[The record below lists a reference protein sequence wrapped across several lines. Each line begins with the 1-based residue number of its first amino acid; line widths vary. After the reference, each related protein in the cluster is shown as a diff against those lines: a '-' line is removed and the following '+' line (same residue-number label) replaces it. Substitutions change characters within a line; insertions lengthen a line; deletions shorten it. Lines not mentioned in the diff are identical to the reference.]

1 MLTLLFLAVRGVK
14 GTLSFFFSFN
24 LLFTPF
30 FLDKV
35 GSEVTSIY
43 LEVSIRLQP
52 FNGSDLFSKI
62 QIVEPELFNLCYY

>member
-14 GTLSFFFSFN
+14 GTLSFFFHSISYS
-24 LLFTPF
+24 LLFF
-30 FLDKV
+30 IDKV